1 MATKERVCHRCGT
14 RCTEWCPT
22 CLDALETRRRAGEM
36 TGDERAEE
44 LQSWRGPA
52 EIPMNLIFQRIVE
65 LVGNPISTSELASM
79 DALVEEARTWQHPAK

>member
-1 MATKERVCHRCGT
+1 MTTKERVCHQCGT
-14 RCTEWCPT
+14 RCSEWCPT
-22 CLDALETRRRAGEM
+22 CLEAFETRRRAEEM

-65 LVGNPISTSELASM
+65 LVGHPIFTGELANM